1 MTFLTEAMVFLPVSR
16 SSLVSLIGQPEAG
29 AIRVRS
35 VVGDA
40 RETLIGSRKA
50 NKNSQYSLIGS
61 SFIFLYFFFHRL
73 GFVMFVHEAG
83 LRNALNQL
91 D

>member
-1 MTFLTEAMVFLPVSR
+1 MTFLTEATVFLPVSR

-29 AIRVRS
+29 AIRVTS

-50 NKNSQYSLIGS
+50 NKNSQ
-61 SFIFLYFFFHRL
+61 
-73 GFVMFVHEAG
+73 
-83 LRNALNQL
+83 
-91 D
+91 